1 MYSGTNRVSDASVV
15 PFFMF
20 VLDLWRT
27 HLYEYQSDEVDRYI
41 FKVLFDLLIS
51 KETKVLKN
59 LLSLKNVFY
68 EIDR

>member
-27 HLYEYQSDEVDRYI
+27 YLYEYQSDEVDRYI
-41 FKVLFDLLIS
+41 FKVLFDLLIRNKS
-51 KETKVLKN
+51 FEKFAFIKKC
-59 LLSLKNVFY
+59 LL
-68 EIDR
+68 